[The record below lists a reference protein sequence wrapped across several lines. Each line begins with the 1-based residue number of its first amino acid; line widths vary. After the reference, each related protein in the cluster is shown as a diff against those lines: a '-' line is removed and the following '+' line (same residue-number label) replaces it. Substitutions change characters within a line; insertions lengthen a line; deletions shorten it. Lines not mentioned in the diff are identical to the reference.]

1 MKRLH
6 IIIYSLL
13 MMVMGIKAQTCD
25 LPISIAFESYDAEH
39 LTEQTKQQIVNRLKQ
54 MLTQNGVAGD
64 VYYSQFVMVPHISEI
79 DKHILA
85 GPPTKVALNLNV
97 SLEIRELNEGV
108 VLSAYS
114 KDVNGVG
121 NNEAKAYAQAV
132 RQIGTGSSDAK
143 RFIDGARSKIVSYYD
158 RNSVS
163 IMKKA
168 QMLAATQQYDEALY
182 HLMAVPE
189 CCNNYDQIAKS
200 AIAIYQLR
208 TDREGQQLLLKA
220 QAIWAAGNNDKA
232 AMQAAAVLVQ
242 IDPDA
247 TCYPEASKLLAEI
260 KAKSSANAPW
270 SFEMKKFEAAVDIQ
284 KQKIE
289 AAKAIGMAYGNN
301 QQPETTNLVFA
312 K

>member
-6 IIIYSLL
+6 IIIYSML
-13 MMVMGIKAQTCD
+13 MMVMGVKAQTCD

-39 LTEQTKQQIVNRLKQ
+39 LTVQTRQQVVNKLKQ
-54 MLTQNGVAGD
+54 MLTQNGVAGNM
-64 VYYSQFVMVPHISEI
+64 YYSQFVMVPHFSEI

-85 GPPTKVALNLNV
+85 GPPAKVVLNLNV
-97 SLEIRELNEGV
+97 TLEIKELNEGV
-108 VLSAYS
+108 VMSAYS
-114 KDVNGVG
+114 TDVNGVG

-132 RQIGTGSSDAK
+132 RQIGSGSSDVK

-158 RNSVS
+158 RNSAN

-189 CCNNYDQIAKS
+189 CCNSYDQVAKT
-200 AIAIYQLR
+200 AIAIYQIR
-208 TDREGQQLLLKA
+208 IDREAQQLLLKA

-232 AMQAAAVLVQ
+232 AMQAAAILVQ

-247 TCYPEASKLLAEI
+247 KCYPEASKLLAEI
-260 KAKSSANAPW
+260 KKKSSAAPW
-270 SFEMKKFEAAVDIQ
+270 NFEMKKFDAQVDLE
-284 KQKIE
+284 KQRIE
-289 AAKAIGMAYGNN
+289 AAKAIGVAYGNN
-301 QQPETTNLVFA
+301 QQATTTNLVFA

>member
-1 MKRLH
+1 
-6 IIIYSLL
+6 
-13 MMVMGIKAQTCD
+13 MVMGIKAQTCD

-39 LTEQTKQQIVNRLKQ
+39 LTEQTKQQIVNKLKQ
-54 MLTQNGVAGD
+54 MLTRNGVAGD
-64 VYYSQFVMVPHISEI
+64 MYYSQFVMVPHVSEI

-132 RQIGTGSSDAK
+132 RQIGTGIDDAK
-143 RFIDGARSKIVSYYD
+143 RFIDNARSKIVSYYD
-158 RNSVS
+158 RNSNN

-168 QMLAATQQYDEALY
+168 QLLAATQQYDEALY

-189 CCNNYDQIAKS
+189 CCNSYDQVART
-200 AIAIYQLR
+200 AMAIYQIR
-208 TDREGQQLLLKA
+208 IDREGQQLLLKA

-247 TCYPEASKLLAEI
+247 KCYPEASKLLAEI
-260 KAKSSANAPW
+260 KKKSSANAPW
-270 SFEMKKFEAAVDIQ
+270 NFEMKKFDAAVDIE
-284 KQKIE
+284 KHKIE
-289 AAKAIGMAYGNN
+289 AAKAVGVAYGNN
-301 QQPETTNLVFA
+301 QQPATTNLVFA

>member
-6 IIIYSLL
+6 IIIYSML
-13 MMVMGIKAQTCD
+13 MMVMGVKAQTCD
-25 LPISIAFESYDAEH
+25 LPISIAFESYDVEH
-39 LTEQTKQQIVNRLKQ
+39 LTVQTRQQVVNKLKQ
-54 MLTQNGVAGD
+54 MLTQNGVAGNM
-64 VYYSQFVMVPHISEI
+64 YYSQFVMVPHFSEI

-85 GPPTKVALNLNV
+85 GPPAKVVLNLNV
-97 SLEIRELNEGV
+97 TLEIKELNEGV
-108 VLSAYS
+108 VMSAYS
-114 KDVNGVG
+114 TDVNGVG

-132 RQIGTGSSDAK
+132 RQIGSGSSDVK

-158 RNSVS
+158 RNSAN

-189 CCNNYDQIAKS
+189 CCNSYDQVAKT
-200 AIAIYQLR
+200 AIAIYQIR
-208 TDREGQQLLLKA
+208 IDREAQQLLLKA

-232 AMQAAAVLVQ
+232 AMQAAAILVQ

-247 TCYPEASKLLAEI
+247 KCYPEASKLLAEI
-260 KAKSSANAPW
+260 KKKSSAAPW
-270 SFEMKKFEAAVDIQ
+270 NFEMKKFDAQVDLE
-284 KQKIE
+284 KQRIE
-289 AAKAIGMAYGNN
+289 AAKAIGVAYGNN
-301 QQPETTNLVFA
+301 QQATTTNLVFA